1 MPGDH
6 PPIDHDHYDDVY
18 LRDILETTRTIA
30 MVGASPKAD
39 RPSHGVLGYL
49 TRVGYETY
57 PVHPGIAG
65 SQQIFGRD
73 VVPKLA
79 DVPVPI
85 DMVDVFRNSDAI
97 PALADEILTLDPL
110 PKVVW
115 LQLGIRN
122 DAAAA
127 KLEAAGIRVV
137 MDRCPAIERPRLL
150 GR

>member
-1 MPGDH
+1 MSV
-6 PPIDHDHYDDVY
+6 DHDHYEDAY
-18 LRDILETTRTIA
+18 LHDILQTTRTIA
-30 MVGASPKAD
+30 MVGASANAS

-49 TRVGYETY
+49 TRLGYETY
-57 PVHPGIAG
+57 PVHPGLAG
-65 SQQIFGRD
+65 QQLFGRT
-73 VVPKLA
+73 VYARLA

-97 PALADEILTLDPL
+97 PALADEVLRLDPL

-137 MDRCPAIERPRLL
+137 MNRCPAIEHPRLF

>member
-1 MPGDH
+1 MN
-6 PPIDHDHYDDVY
+6 HDHYDDAY
-18 LRDILETTRTIA
+18 LSGILKSVRTIA
-30 MVGASPKAD
+30 VVGASANAS

-49 TRVGYETY
+49 TRCGYETY
-57 PVHPGIAG
+57 PIHPGLAG
-65 SQQIFGRD
+65 QALFGRQ
-73 VVPKLA
+73 VYARLA

-97 PALADEILTLDPL
+97 PALAEEVQQLAPL

-127 KLEAAGIRVV
+127 SLEAAGIDVV
-137 MDRCPAIERPRLL
+137 MNRCPAIERPRLL
-150 GR
+150 GA

>member
-1 MPGDH
+1 MN
-6 PPIDHDHYDDVY
+6 HDHYEDAC
-18 LRDILETTRTIA
+18 LRDILATTRTIA
-30 MVGASPKAD
+30 VIGASPNAS

-57 PVHPGIAG
+57 PIHPGIAG
-65 SQQIFGRD
+65 RELFGR
-73 VVPKLA
+73 VVLARLA

-85 DMVDVFRNSDAI
+85 DMVDAFRNSDAI
-97 PALADEILTLDPL
+97 AALADEILALPVR

-115 LQLGIRN
+115 TQLGVRD

-150 GR
+150 GA

>member
-1 MPGDH
+1 MN
-6 PPIDHDHYDDVY
+6 HDHYDDDY
-18 LRDILETTRTIA
+18 LRDILATTRTIA
-30 MVGASPKAD
+30 VVGASANAS

-49 TRVGYETY
+49 TRSGYETY
-57 PVHPGIAG
+57 PIHPGLAG
-65 SQQIFGRD
+65 QSLHGRL
-73 VVPKLA
+73 VHARLA

-97 PALADEILTLDPL
+97 PALADEVLALSPL

-115 LQLGIRN
+115 LQLAIRN

-137 MDRCPAIERPRLL
+137 MDRCPAIERPRLF